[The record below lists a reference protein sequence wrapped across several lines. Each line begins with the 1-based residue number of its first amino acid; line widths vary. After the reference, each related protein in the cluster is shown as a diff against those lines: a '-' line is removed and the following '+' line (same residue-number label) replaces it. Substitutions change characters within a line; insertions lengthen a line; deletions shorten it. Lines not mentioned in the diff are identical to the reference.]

1 MIELIQRLNDIIYKI
16 NDKLNI
22 HTKLVD
28 PSNELMPF
36 YSILS
41 IIFSAFIIILG
52 IKTRKNFLIVIAVIA
67 IIINVLI
74 ILDR

>member
-1 MIELIQRLNDIIYKI
+1 MIELIQKLNDIIYKI

-28 PSNELMPF
+28 PSSELMPF

-41 IIFSAFIIILG
+41 IIVSILLIILG
-52 IKTRKNFLIVIAVIA
+52 VKIRKNFLIVIAVIA

>member
-28 PSNELMPF
+28 PSSELMPL
-36 YSILS
+36 YSMLS
-41 IIFSAFIIILG
+41 IIVSIFLIILG
-52 IKTRKNFLIVIAVIA
+52 IKVRKKFLIIIA
-67 IIINVLI
+67 IISIIIYILI

>member
-28 PSNELMPF
+28 PNSELMPL
-36 YSILS
+36 YSMLS
-41 IIFSAFIIILG
+41 IIVSIFLIILG
-52 IKTRKNFLIVIAVIA
+52 IKVRKKFLIIIA
-67 IIINVLI
+67 IISIIINILI

>member
-1 MIELIQRLNDIIYKI
+1 MIELIQKLNNVIYEI
-16 NDKLNI
+16 NEKLNI
-22 HTKLVD
+22 HTKLVN
-28 PSNELMPF
+28 PSSELMPF

-41 IIFSAFIIILG
+41 IIFSIFLIVLG
-52 IKTRKNFLIVIAVIA
+52 IKIKRKLPLVIGIIA

>member
-1 MIELIQRLNDIIYKI
+1 
-16 NDKLNI
+16 
-22 HTKLVD
+22 
-28 PSNELMPF
+28 MPF

-41 IIFSAFIIILG
+41 IIVSILLIILG
-52 IKTRKNFLIVIAVIA
+52 VKIRKNFLIVIAVIA

>member
-28 PSNELMPF
+28 PSELMPL
-36 YSILS
+36 YSMLS
-41 IIFSAFIIILG
+41 IIVSIFLIILG
-52 IKTRKNFLIVIAVIA
+52 IKVRKKFLIIIA
-67 IIINVLI
+67 IISIIINILI

>member
-1 MIELIQRLNDIIYKI
+1 MIELIQKLNNVIYKI

-28 PSNELMPF
+28 PSSELMPL
-36 YSILS
+36 YSIFS
-41 IIFSAFIIILG
+41 IIISIFLIILG
-52 IKTRKNFLIVIAVIA
+52 IKIRKKFLIIIA
-67 IIINVLI
+67 IIAIIVNILI

>member
-28 PSNELMPF
+28 PSSEFMPL
-36 YSILS
+36 YSMLS
-41 IIFSAFIIILG
+41 IIVSIFLIILG
-52 IKTRKNFLIVIAVIA
+52 IKVRKKFLIVIAIIS
-67 IIINVLI
+67 IIINILI

>member
-28 PSNELMPF
+28 PSSELMPL

-41 IIFSAFIIILG
+41 IIVSIFLIVLG
-52 IKTRKNFLIVIAVIA
+52 IKVRKKFLIIMA
-67 IIINVLI
+67 IISIIVNVLI

>member
-1 MIELIQRLNDIIYKI
+1 MIELIQGLNDIIYKI

-28 PSNELMPF
+28 PSSELMPL
-36 YSILS
+36 YSMLS
-41 IIFSAFIIILG
+41 IIVSIFLIILG
-52 IKTRKNFLIVIAVIA
+52 IKVRKKFLIIIA
-67 IIINVLI
+67 IISIIINILI

>member
-28 PSNELMPF
+28 PSSEFMPL
-36 YSILS
+36 YSMLS
-41 IIFSAFIIILG
+41 IIVSVFLIILG
-52 IKTRKNFLIVIAVIA
+52 IKVRKKFLIVIAIIS
-67 IIINVLI
+67 IIINILI

>member
-28 PSNELMPF
+28 PSSELMPL
-36 YSILS
+36 YSMLS
-41 IIFSAFIIILG
+41 IIVSIFLIILG
-52 IKTRKNFLIVIAVIA
+52 IK
-67 IIINVLI
+67 
-74 ILDR
+74 

>member
-1 MIELIQRLNDIIYKI
+1 MIELIQRLNDVIYKI

-28 PSNELMPF
+28 PSSELIPL
-36 YSILS
+36 YSMLS
-41 IIFSAFIIILG
+41 IIVSIFLIILG
-52 IKTRKNFLIVIAVIA
+52 IKVRKKVLIVIAIIA
-67 IIINVLI
+67 IIVNVLI

>member
-1 MIELIQRLNDIIYKI
+1 MIELIQKLNDAIYKI
-16 NDKLNI
+16 NEKLNI

-28 PSNELMPF
+28 PSSELMPF

-41 IIFSAFIIILG
+41 IIFSIFLIVLG
-52 IKTRKNFLIVIAVIA
+52 IKIKRKLPLIIGVIS

>member
-22 HTKLVD
+22 QTKLVD
-28 PSNELMPF
+28 PSSELMPL
-36 YSILS
+36 YSMLS
-41 IIFSAFIIILG
+41 IIVSIFLIILG
-52 IKTRKNFLIVIAVIA
+52 IKVRKKFLIIIA
-67 IIINVLI
+67 IISIIINILI